1 MAVDTIRKGIGELE
15 AGESIAAGRVRNSC
29 VTVTATPDWAG
40 LGMTETGFVG
50 FLDTNY

>member
-1 MAVDTIRKGIGELE
+1 V
-15 AGESIAAGRVRNSC
+15 RVVRFHEYAD
-29 VTVTATPDWAG
+29 VWAG